1 MGDLAITVNCHNPEN
16 LGLIVRIIGSH
27 GMIPCTFLG
36 EEPVHTWEVEVA
48 NTDAWILYVTDGYA
62 TIEKSGPAPD
72 MFLRRIAPPENLLI
86 DDEEIAGQLPLE
98 LQDV

>member
-1 MGDLAITVNCHNPEN
+1 
-16 LGLIVRIIGSH
+16 
-27 GMIPCTFLG
+27 
-36 EEPVHTWEVEVA
+36 
-48 NTDAWILYVTDGYA
+48 
-62 TIEKSGPAPD
+62 